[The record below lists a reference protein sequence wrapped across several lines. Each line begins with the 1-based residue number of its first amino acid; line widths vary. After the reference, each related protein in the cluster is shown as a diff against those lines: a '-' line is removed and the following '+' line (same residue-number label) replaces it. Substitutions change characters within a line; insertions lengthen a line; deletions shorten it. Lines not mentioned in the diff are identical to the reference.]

1 MQQRHLIF
9 IASLFTVI
17 STTQINYFEVTTS
30 MPFPPDPVTIY
41 DTLIMLSA
49 LVTDCPPP
57 SCECFVKVNVTTYKD
72 TYTVTFPSTT
82 PNIGSA
88 TITDLEA
95 DTLYSFT
102 ITCIG
107 ADGNATRLLRTDYGR
122 PSVPRN
128 ITVTLVSKRLRISW
142 LPPAVPKGPIHN
154 YKLTKDRETISDE
167 IPNNESSCFKFDIYE
182 TFKEYPGYRLQ
193 CRMDQLI
200 INYKFIENR
209 ERLIEHIPNN
219 QFSYDVTR
227 DYVYGE
233 TDLFQL
239 SACNI
244 NRRHR
249 SICSQIGSAMMRF
262 FRPPLTASSQQT
274 ISSQRTSSL
283 QTATPKNASGILS
296 SSKLLATLMIF
307 VVLFR

>member
-17 STTQINYFEVTTS
+17 STTQINYFEVTTG
-30 MPFPPDPVTIY
+30 MPFPPDPVTTY

-88 TITDLEA
+88 TITHLEA

-167 IPNNESSCFKFDIYE
+167 IPNNESS
-182 TFKEYPGYRLQ
+182 
-193 CRMDQLI
+193 
-200 INYKFIENR
+200 
-209 ERLIEHIPNN
+209 
-219 QFSYDVTR
+219 YDMTK
-227 DYVYGE
+227 DYVYGK
-233 TDLFQL
+233 TNTFFF

-244 NRRHR
+244 NRKKDTVC
-249 SICSQIGSAMMRF
+249 SSPNEAKSPAISFMNANKGKPLLVADEYTFKLNKATTTTKYWICTINGCAAKVHTD
-262 FRPPLTASSQQT
+262 LTN
-274 ISSQRTSSL
+274 L
-283 QTATPKNASGILS
+283 LMKTAGNHSHLPEKEKIE
-296 SSKLLATLMIF
+296 
-307 VVLFR
+307 

>member
-49 LVTDCPPP
+49 LVTDCPSP

-167 IPNNESSCFKFDIYE
+167 IPNNESS
-182 TFKEYPGYRLQ
+182 
-193 CRMDQLI
+193 
-200 INYKFIENR
+200 
-209 ERLIEHIPNN
+209 
-219 QFSYDVTR
+219 YDMTK
-227 DYVYGE
+227 DYVYGK
-233 TDLFQL
+233 TNTFFF

-244 NRRHR
+244 NRKKDTV
-249 SICSQIGSAMMRF
+249 CSSPNEGKVSF
-262 FRPPLTASSQQT
+262 FVPASTTLQQT
-274 ISSQRTSSL
+274 TIHR
-283 QTATPKNASGILS
+283 NASNILCS
-296 SSKLLATLMIF
+296 SRVLAILIF
-307 VVLFR
+307 CFFLFM